1 MSQENVEKVRAW
13 LATWD
18 REILRPETRPFERI
32 NSMAFGTRLCAPD
45 AVYEDGVLPDH
56 AGEPYPGLD
65 RFNRAGETWTE
76 QFEWMEVEMERI
88 IDADKHV
95 VSLHD
100 VRRKML
106 HTGIEFEEPLAYVST
121 FQGGKVVHIRA
132 CADHTEA
139 LKAVG
144 LQVEGQ
150 RGN

>member
-1 MSQENVEKVRAW
+1 MV
-13 LATWD
+13 
-18 REILRPETRPFERI
+18 
-32 NSMAFGTRLCAPD
+32 
-45 AVYEDGVLPDH
+45 
-56 AGEPYPGLD
+56 
-65 RFNRAGETWTE
+65 
-76 QFEWMEVEMERI
+76 VEMERI

-121 FQGGKVVHIRA
+121 FQGGEVVHIRA
-132 CADHTEA
+132 YADHSEA

-144 LQVEGQ
+144 LEVEGQ

>member
-32 NSMAFGTRLCAPD
+32 NSMAFGSGLYAPD

-56 AGEPYPGLD
+56 AGEPYRGLD
-65 RFNRAGETWTE
+65 GFNRAGETWIE
-76 QFEWMEVEMERI
+76 QYEWMVVEMERI
-88 IDADKHV
+88 IDADEQV
-95 VSLHD
+95 VSFHH

-106 HTGIEFEEPLAYVST
+106 HTGIEFEESLAYVST

-132 CADHTEA
+132 YADHAEA

-144 LQVEGQ
+144 LEG
-150 RGN
+150 